1 MTHFVLVVMLTQLFF
16 LAYGRVCRQG
26 QQQCKIH
33 SSKDIR
39 GVAKEVLG
47 ILDFLALY

>member
-33 SSKDIR
+33 SR
-39 GVAKEVLG
+39 GVAEVAEEVLE
-47 ILDFLALY
+47 ILEFLALY